1 MDPKRLDHFKERFVD
16 ALKVAIA
23 VYRDA
28 DVEINPTG
36 VSTPSSPVPIFR
48 LACRHWL
55 SR

>member
-28 DVEINPTG
+28 TWRSTRT
-36 VSTPSSPVPIFR
+36 VSPPHQVQSLFFV
-48 LACRHWL
+48 
-55 SR
+55 